1 MIYLG
6 TANNTLLCSPS
17 LQPIPHCYDFSRYS
31 QILIC
36 NNLSS
41 YNQYYID
48 LLYLVTASTTGLYS
62 SSLQLISNCYALSRY
77 HQNHI
82 TRTYSITA
90 NPTFLS
96 FISSQPTCY
105 NCQYITIIYLIQPI
119 LIDIT
124 YLVTTNNTLP

>member
-1 MIYLG
+1 MPYSQYYIAKTHLI
-6 TANNTLLCSPS
+6 TANSTSLWFIS
-17 LQPIPHCYDFSRYS
+17 LQP
-31 QILIC
+31 ILIC

-48 LLYLVTASTTGLYS
+48 LPYLVTASTTWLYS
-62 SSLQLISNCYALSRY
+62 SSLQPISNCYALTRY

-90 NPTFLS
+90 NTTSLS